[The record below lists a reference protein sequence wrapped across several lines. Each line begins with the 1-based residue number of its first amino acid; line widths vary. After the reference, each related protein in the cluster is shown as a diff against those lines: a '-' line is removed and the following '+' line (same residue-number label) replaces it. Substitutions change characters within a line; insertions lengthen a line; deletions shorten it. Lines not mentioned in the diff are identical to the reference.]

1 MATQN
6 SAREFTK
13 DGWEPL
19 DSYWSSPLS
28 YWVYKSLRVEPPIPL
43 RVRVLGRVVS
53 ESDEGWINYG
63 GPLGMFVATVEGRG
77 QAGQRVRVTIS
88 DDPVQ
93 VE

>member
-1 MATQN
+1 MATQYKT
-6 SAREFTK
+6 REFAR
-13 DGWEPL
+13 DGWQAL

-43 RVRVLGRVVS
+43 RVKVLGRVVA

-63 GPLGMFVATVEGRG
+63 GPLGMFLATVEGRG
-77 QAGQRVRVTIS
+77 RAGQRVRVTTS
-88 DDPVQ
+88 DEPIE